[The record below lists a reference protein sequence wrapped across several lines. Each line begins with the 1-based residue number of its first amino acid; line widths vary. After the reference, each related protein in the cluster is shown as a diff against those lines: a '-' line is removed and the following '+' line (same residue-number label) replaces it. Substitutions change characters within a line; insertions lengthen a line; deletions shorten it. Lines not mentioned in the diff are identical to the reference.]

1 MSTISRRTFLK
12 LAGVTA
18 VATAGASMLTGC
30 SWFDDVE
37 LVIMGS
43 IDDGKTYTK
52 AGSKSMP
59 RILVNTV
66 KGSIKLA
73 LDLVKKY
80 GPEEYRGADVTV
92 DKDYPNCLTFVKDK
106 ETGKESMIIA
116 VKVAM
121 VEVEYEVLVNGK
133 SVTSGK
139 HSFPKGVTGIDEDTA
154 RKIIAEVGKNNDKV
168 PTNYEFDSTV
178 ANNLKVVNGK
188 ITVAQNT
195 FAKAGY
201 KFVSWNTQA
210 DGKGTSFAPGA
221 EARVNSEGENVLYA
235 IWEARTDTKYIVEF

>member
-12 LAGVTA
+12 LAGVTV

-30 SWFDDVE
+30 SWFDDVD

-43 IDDGKTYTK
+43 VDDGKTYTK
-52 AGSKSMP
+52 AGSQSMP

-66 KGSIKLA
+66 KGNIKLA

-92 DKDYPNCLTFVKDK
+92 DKNYPNCLTFVKDK

-139 HSFPKGVTGIDEDTA
+139 QKFPKGVTKIPGEDALKLAKSKLNYPPYNTVDFEIDKDY
-154 RKIIAEVGKNNDKV
+154 
-168 PTNYEFDSTV
+168 P
-178 ANNLKVVNGK
+178 NNLTVVNGK
-188 ITVAQNT
+188 VTIALL
-195 FAKAGY
+195 GH
-201 KFVSWNTQA
+201 
-210 DGKGTSFAPGA
+210 KG
-221 EARVNSEGENVLYA
+221 
-235 IWEARTDTKYIVEF
+235 

>member
-43 IDDGKTYTK
+43 VDDGKTYTK
-52 AGSKSMP
+52 VFSKSMP
-59 RILVNTV
+59 RILINTV
-66 KGSIKLA
+66 KGNLNLA
-73 LDLVKKY
+73 LKLVKEQ
-80 GPEEYRGADVTV
+80 GPEAYRGADVTV

-133 SVTSGK
+133 SVSSGK
-139 HSFPKGVTGIDEDTA
+139 QKFPKGVTKIPEEDALELVKSKLNYPPYNTVTLEIDKDY
-154 RKIIAEVGKNNDKV
+154 
-168 PTNYEFDSTV
+168 P
-178 ANNLKVVNGK
+178 NNLTIVNGK
-188 ITVAQNT
+188 VTIALL
-195 FAKAGY
+195 G
-201 KFVSWNTQA
+201 S
-210 DGKGTSFAPGA
+210 KG
-221 EARVNSEGENVLYA
+221 
-235 IWEARTDTKYIVEF
+235 

>member
-66 KGSIKLA
+66 KGNIKLA

-92 DKDYPNCLTFVKDK
+92 DKNYPNCLTFVKDK

-139 HSFPKGVTGIDEDTA
+139 HSFPRA
-154 RKIIAEVGKNNDKV
+154 
-168 PTNYEFDSTV
+168 
-178 ANNLKVVNGK
+178 
-188 ITVAQNT
+188 
-195 FAKAGY
+195 
-201 KFVSWNTQA
+201 
-210 DGKGTSFAPGA
+210 
-221 EARVNSEGENVLYA
+221 
-235 IWEARTDTKYIVEF
+235 

>member
-30 SWFDDVE
+30 SWFDDVK

-43 IDDGKTYTK
+43 VDDGKTYTEVF
-52 AGSKSMP
+52 SKTMP
-59 RILVNTV
+59 RILINTV
-66 KGSIKLA
+66 KGNLNLA
-73 LDLVKKY
+73 LKLVKEQ
-80 GPEEYRGADVTV
+80 GPEAYRGADVTV

-139 HSFPKGVTGIDEDTA
+139 QKFPKGVTGIDEDTA
-154 RKIIAEVGKNNDKV
+154 RKIIAEVAKNNDKV
-168 PTNYEFDSTV
+168 PANYEFDSTV

-188 ITVAQNT
+188 ITVALKV
-195 FAKAGY
+195 AA
-201 KFVSWNTQA
+201 A
-210 DGKGTSFAPGA
+210 
-221 EARVNSEGENVLYA
+221 
-235 IWEARTDTKYIVEF
+235 

>member
-30 SWFDDVE
+30 SWFDDVK

-43 IDDGKTYTK
+43 VDDGKTYTEVF
-52 AGSKSMP
+52 SKTMP
-59 RILVNTV
+59 RILINTV
-66 KGSIKLA
+66 KGNLNLA
-73 LDLVKKY
+73 LKLVKEQ
-80 GPEEYRGADVTV
+80 GPEAYRGADVTV

-106 ETGKESMIIA
+106 ETGNESMIIA

-139 HSFPKGVTGIDEDTA
+139 QKFPKGVTKIPEEDA
-154 RKIIAEVGKNNDKV
+154 LKLVKGKL
-168 PTNYEFDSTV
+168 NYSPYNTV
-178 ANNLKVVNGK
+178 DWEINKDYPNNLTVV
-188 ITVAQNT
+188 
-195 FAKAGY
+195 
-201 KFVSWNTQA
+201 
-210 DGKGTSFAPGA
+210 DGKVTIA
-221 EARVNSEGENVLYA
+221 VLGH
-235 IWEARTDTKYIVEF
+235 KG

>member
-30 SWFDDVE
+30 SWFDDVK

-43 IDDGKTYTK
+43 VDDGKTYTEVF
-52 AGSKSMP
+52 SKTMP
-59 RILVNTV
+59 RILINTV
-66 KGSIKLA
+66 KGNLNLA
-73 LDLVKKY
+73 LKLVKEQ
-80 GPEEYRGADVTV
+80 GPEAYRGADVTV
-92 DKDYPNCLTFVKDK
+92 DKDYPNSLIFVKDK

-139 HSFPKGVTGIDEDTA
+139 QKFPKGVTKIPGEDALKLAKSKLNYPPYNTVDFEIDKDY
-154 RKIIAEVGKNNDKV
+154 
-168 PTNYEFDSTV
+168 P
-178 ANNLKVVNGK
+178 NNLTVVNGK
-188 ITVAQNT
+188 VTIALL
-195 FAKAGY
+195 GH
-201 KFVSWNTQA
+201 
-210 DGKGTSFAPGA
+210 KG
-221 EARVNSEGENVLYA
+221 
-235 IWEARTDTKYIVEF
+235 

>member
-37 LVIMGS
+37 LVVMGS
-43 IDDGKTYTK
+43 VDDGKTYTEVVRK
-52 AGSKSMP
+52 TMP
-59 RILVNTV
+59 RILVNAVT
-66 KGSIKLA
+66 GNMNLA
-73 LDLVKKY
+73 LKLVKEQ
-80 GPEEYRGADVTV
+80 GPEAYRGADVTV
-92 DKDYPNCLTFVKDK
+92 DKDYPNCLTFIKDK
-106 ETGKESMIIA
+106 ETGKESLIIA

-121 VEVEYEVLVNGK
+121 VEVEYEVLINGK

-139 HSFPKGVTGIDEDTA
+139 HNFPKGVTSIDEGTA

-178 ANNLKVVNGK
+178 ANNLKVVDGK
-188 ITVAQNT
+188 ITVAL
-195 FAKAGY
+195 K
-201 KFVSWNTQA
+201 V
-210 DGKGTSFAPGA
+210 A
-221 EARVNSEGENVLYA
+221 ES
-235 IWEARTDTKYIVEF
+235 